1 MNISR
6 RSLKLGET
14 IKPLEEKKVY
24 RVEGFSCANCAGKFE
39 RNVKELPGVQDAK
52 VNFGA
57 SKIAVY
63 GEVTVEELEKAGA
76 FENLKVAS
84 EKPKRQQQLPLK
96 PIPTDG
102 DTVYRVEG
110 FSCANCAGKFERIVK
125 EIPGVQDA
133 KVNFGAS
140 KISVTG
146 EASIEELEKAGAF
159 ENLKVS
165 LNTPS
170 YASTPSEN
178 GKEPTKKNVPFYK
191 KHSTLLYATL
201 FIVFGYLSQFVNGEE
216 NLINSLLF
224 VASIVIGGF
233 SLFKV
238 GFQNL
243 TRFDFDMK
251 TLMTVAVIGAAIIGE
266 WAEASVVVILFAI
279 SEALERFSMDK
290 ARQSIRSLMDI
301 APKEALVRRNGQ
313 EIMIHVEDI
322 VIGDIMIVKPGQK
335 IAMDGTVVSGY
346 SAVNQAAITGESVP
360 VAKAIE
366 DEVFAGTLNEEGL
379 LEVRITKLVE
389 DTTISKI
396 IHLVEEAQGE
406 RAPAQAFIDKFA
418 KYYTP
423 IIIVIAGL
431 VAVVPPLFFDG
442 GWETWVYQGLSV
454 LVVGCPC
461 ALVISTPISI
471 VSAIGNAAKKGV
483 LIKGGIYLEEM
494 GGLKA
499 IAFDKTGT
507 LTKGIPVVTD
517 FIVLNNQTDEKELLS
532 IVTALEYRSQHP
544 LASAI
549 MKKAEE
555 ENVSYSNVTVENFS
569 SITGKGIKGSVNGST
584 YYIGS
589 PKLFKELTTSNFEEN
604 LEKKVTTLQN
614 QGKTAM
620 VIGTEREVLGVI
632 AVADEVRESSKEIM
646 QKLHQL
652 GIKKTIMLTG
662 DNKGTANAIGNHVG
676 VSEIQAELMPQDKLD
691 FIKQLRSEYGKV
703 AMVGDGVNDA
713 PALAA
718 STVGIAMGGA
728 GTDTALETADVA
740 LMGDDL
746 RKLPFTIKLSR
757 KALNIIKANIIF
769 AIGIKLIALLLVIP
783 GWLTLW
789 IAIASDMGAT
799 LVVALN
805 SLRLMRVKE

>member
-1 MNISR
+1 MSMSDQKAITSEQEM
-6 RSLKLGET
+6 KA
-14 IKPLEEKKVY
+14 Y
-24 RVEGFSCANCAGKFE
+24 RVQGFTCANCAGKFE
-39 RNVKELPGVQDAK
+39 KNVKQLSGVEDAK

-63 GEVTVEELEKAGA
+63 GNAT
-76 FENLKVAS
+76 
-84 EKPKRQQQLPLK
+84 
-96 PIPTDG
+96 
-102 DTVYRVEG
+102 
-110 FSCANCAGKFERIVK
+110 
-125 EIPGVQDA
+125 
-133 KVNFGAS
+133 
-140 KISVTG
+140 
-146 EASIEELEKAGAF
+146 IEELEKAGAF
-159 ENLKVS
+159 ENLKV
-165 LNTPS
+165 TPEKS
-170 YASTPSEN
+170 ARQASQEV
-178 GKEPTKKNVPFYK
+178 KEDTKEDKVPFYK
-191 KHSTLLYATL
+191 KHSTLLYASL
-201 FIVFGYLSQFVNGEE
+201 LIAFGYLSSYVNGEE
-216 NLINSLLF
+216 NIVTTLLF
-224 VASIVIGGF
+224 LASMFIGGL

-238 GFQNL
+238 GLQNL
-243 TRFDFDMK
+243 LRFEFDMK
-251 TLMTVAVIGAAIIGE
+251 TLMTVAVIGGAIIGE
-266 WAEASVVVILFAI
+266 WAEVAIVVILFAI
-279 SEALERFSMDK
+279 SEALERFSMDR

-313 EIMIHVEDI
+313 EIMIHVDDI
-322 VIGDIMIVKPGQK
+322 AVGDIMIVKPGQK
-335 IAMDGTVVSGY
+335 IAMDGVVVSGY

-360 VAKAIE
+360 VEKTV
-366 DEVFAGTLNEEGL
+366 DNEVFAGTLNEEGL
-379 LEVRITKLVE
+379 LEVEITKLVE

-406 RAPAQAFIDKFA
+406 RAPSQAFVDKFA

-423 IIIVIAGL
+423 IIMIIAAL
-431 VAVVPPLFFDG
+431 VAIVPPLFFDG
-442 GWETWVYQGLSV
+442 SWETWIYQGLAV

-483 LIKGGIYLEEM
+483 LVKGGVYLEEM
-494 GGLKA
+494 GALKA

-507 LTKGIPVVTD
+507 LTKGVPAVTD
-517 FIVLNNQTDEKELLS
+517 YNVLNKQINEKELLS
-532 IVTALEYRSQHP
+532 IITALEYRSQHP

-555 ENVSYSNVTVENFS
+555 ENITYSDVQVEDFS
-569 SITGKGIKGSVNGST
+569 SITGKGIKGIVNGAT

-589 PKLFKELTTSNFEEN
+589 PKLFKELLTNDFDKD
-604 LEKKVTTLQN
+604 LEQNVTTLQN

-620 VIGTEREVLGVI
+620 IIGTAKEILAVI
-632 AVADEVRESSKEIM
+632 AVADEVRESSKEII

-662 DNKGTANAIGNHVG
+662 DNKGTAKAIGGQVG
-676 VSEIQAELMPQDKLD
+676 VSDIEAELMPQDKLD
-691 FIKQLRSEYGKV
+691 FIKQLRSEYGHV

-757 KALNIIKANIIF
+757 KTLNIIKANIAF
-769 AIGIKLIALLLVIP
+769 AIAIKFIALLLVIP

-789 IAIASDMGAT
+789 IAIVSDMGAT
-799 LVVALN
+799 LLVALN
-805 SLRLMRVKE
+805 GLRLMKVKE